1 MSILSNTYFHIESDA
16 FAHLEAIVWPEGKS
30 VCPHCGTIDNAGKLK
45 NVKPRRKVKDEEGNH
60 KVDENGELIWKYSPE
75 RIGLYKCREKLC
87 RKQFTVRVGTVFESS
102 HVPLT
107 KWLQAAYLMMSS
119 KKGISA
125 NQLER
130 TLEVTYKTA
139 WFMAHRLR
147 EAMAA
152 GNMPPMGGTGAVVEA
167 DETYIG
173 NKYTAEQRKELTY
186 YKRTPDGKLKKITQR
201 GYGHKH
207 TVVSL
212 VERGGN
218 VRSFH
223 VASATKKTVGRIL
236 HENVDRRSRLMTDES
251 KIYGQVGSTYADH
264 ETVKHKNNEYVRGEA
279 YTNTIEGYFSIF
291 KRGMKGIYQHCSE
304 KHLHR
309 YLAEYDFRYNNRER
323 LGVNDMERT
332 EAALAGIV
340 GKRLTYRCSDRKA
353 RN

>member
-1 MSILSNTYFHIESDA
+1 MPMSILSKKYFHDEAAA
-16 FAHLEAIVWPEGKS
+16 FAHLENIIWGDKPVCPKCGHDERIYKLEGVRSKPSKKNPEGVERHGLKK
-30 VCPHCGTIDNAGKLK
+30 CGA
-45 NVKPRRKVKDEEGNH
+45 
-60 KVDENGELIWKYSPE
+60 
-75 RIGLYKCREKLC
+75 C

-119 KKGISA
+119 KKGISSK
-125 NQLER
+125 QLER

-139 WFMAHRLR
+139 WFMSHRLR
-147 EAMAA
+147 EAMA
-152 GNMPPMGGTGAVVEA
+152 GGSMPTMGGEGAVIEI

-173 NKYTAEQRKELTY
+173 NKMTKKERVRTATRYERL
-186 YKRTPDGKLKKITQR
+186 PNGKIKKTTRR

-223 VASATKKTVGRIL
+223 VASASATKVSEIL
-236 HENVDRRSRLMTDES
+236 HANADTKSRLMTDES
-251 KIYGQVGSTYADH
+251 RIYKAVGLDYASH
-264 ETVKHKNNEYVRGEA
+264 ERVVHARHEYVRGDVT
-279 YTNTIEGYFSIF
+279 TNTIEGYFSIF

-309 YLAEYDFRYNNRER
+309 YLAEFDFRYNNRER
-323 LGVNDMERT
+323 LGVNDMGRT
-332 EAALAGIV
+332 EAALQGIV
-340 GKRLTYRCSDRKA
+340 GKRLTYQGPNRKV
-353 RN
+353 